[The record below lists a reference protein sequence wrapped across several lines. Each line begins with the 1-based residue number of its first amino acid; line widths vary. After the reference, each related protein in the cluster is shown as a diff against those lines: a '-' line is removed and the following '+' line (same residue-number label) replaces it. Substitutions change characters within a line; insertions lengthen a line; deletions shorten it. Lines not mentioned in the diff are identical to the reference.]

1 MLVTSTFIVLG
12 LAQLVDVARA
22 TNVAIIGAGAGG
34 SSAAYWLSL
43 AKQRAPAGT
52 NLNVTVYEKDTRIG
66 GRTTTVYPYN
76 DNSYAPIE
84 LGASIF
90 TPANRNMM
98 RAVSELGLELVQF
111 GGATPGLGIWDGKQF
126 VWRTT
131 DNSTD
136 DNLRMAARYQNGPVV
151 SGGLI
156 VQFLASF
163 AKSYTPSLTQFQT
176 INDYSAQLGY
186 TPLETVTLKSH
197 FDSNGVNEN
206 WTNEFMTA
214 STRFNYGQD
223 IDKIQGVAGL
233 ASLSAGSAYS
243 VKTGNFKLFEGL
255 LAKSGAVV
263 KLGSEVLVV
272 AKCPHKLCKSNW
284 RYVVATKNGQIAGYD
299 AVVLANPL
307 PLSRIQFLNL
317 PQPSSL
323 PAVQYLHLHVTL
335 LTTTTPALLPAYFKV
350 DNSSALPGT
359 VLTTAES
366 GIQPKFNSI
375 RYQATIQRN
384 GNTEYVIKIFSKTKI
399 TDVTL
404 ATLFGQGKVGW
415 VYRKEWDAYPYFPPR
430 SDYPPVKL
438 DQGLYYINAME
449 GLWSTME
456 TETIASRNVADLLS
470 AEQLGSGLCGPGGAK
485 GPVTD
490 SYVVGWDC

>member
-1 MLVTSTFIVLG
+1 MLVTSTFVVLG
-12 LAQLVDVARA
+12 LAQLVHVAQA
-22 TNVAIIGAGAGG
+22 INVAIIGAGAGG

-52 NLNVTVYEKDTRIG
+52 NLSVTVYEKDTRIG

-76 DNSYAPIE
+76 NNSYAPIE

-90 TPANRNMM
+90 TPANKNMM
-98 RAVSELGLELVQF
+98 RAVTELGLELVQF
-111 GGATPGLGIWDGKQF
+111 GGATPGLGIWDGNQF
-126 VWRTT
+126 VWRST
-131 DNSTD
+131 DNATA
-136 DNLRMAARYQNGPVV
+136 DNIRMAERYQNGPAV

-156 VQFLASF
+156 VQFLTSF

-186 TPLETVTLKSH
+186 TPLETVTLKSY

-206 WTNEFMTA
+206 WTNEYMTG
-214 STRFNYGQD
+214 STRFNYAQD
-223 IDKIQGVAGL
+223 IDQIQGVAGL
-233 ASLSAGSAYS
+233 ASLSAGASYS
-243 VKTGNFKLFEGL
+243 VKTGNFKVFEGL

-263 KLGSEVLVV
+263 KLGSEVLAV
-272 AKCPHKLCKSNW
+272 AKCPHELCKSSW
-284 RYVVATKNGQIAGYD
+284 RYVIATKKGLAGYD

-307 PLSRIQFLNL
+307 PLSSIKFLNL

-323 PAVQYLHLHVTL
+323 PVIQYVHLHVTL
-335 LTTTTPALLPAYFKV
+335 LTTTTPALLPDYFKV

-366 GIQPKFNSI
+366 GIQPEFNSI

-384 GNTEYVIKIFSKTKI
+384 GSTEYVVKIFSKAKV
-399 TDVTL
+399 TDATL

-415 VYRKEWDAYPYFPPR
+415 VYRKEWDAYPYFPPG
-430 SDYPPVKL
+430 SNFPPVKI
-438 DQGLYYINAME
+438 DEGLYYINAME

-470 AEQLGSGLCGPGGAK
+470 TEMLGSGLCGPGGAK
-485 GPVTD
+485 GPVTG
-490 SYVVGWDC
+490 SYVVGWD